1 MATLNLPNQITISR
15 LLIAAVFFSL
25 LACFNV
31 REPNVLL
38 MNICFVL
45 HVLAAGT
52 DWLDGYLARKR
63 NEVTSLGRILDP
75 FVDKV
80 LVCGAF
86 VFFAGRGFVDVD
98 GVSTTS
104 VEAWMVVIIIGRELL
119 VTGLRGYAESKG
131 LEFGADTL
139 GKIKTIIQLITA
151 GDIMLN
157 AVYHDVPYLG
167 PLFGFA
173 QVVLVWGS
181 VIITAWSGINY
192 VLKARPLFAGSA

>member
-15 LLIAAVFFSL
+15 LLIAAVFFGL
-25 LACFNV
+25 LACFSI

-38 MNICFVL
+38 MDACLVL
-45 HVLAAGT
+45 LILAAGT

-86 VFFAGRGFVDVD
+86 VFFASRGFVDEQ
-98 GVSTTS
+98 GISTTS
-104 VEAWMVVIIIGRELL
+104 VEAWMVVVIIGRELL

-151 GDIMLN
+151 GDIMLY
-157 AVYHDVPYLG
+157 AVHGSIPYLG

-173 QVVLVWGS
+173 QVVLVWAS

-192 VLKARPLFAGSA
+192 VMKARPLLSESA